1 MTAGA
6 GFVTGAVNLG
16 TSTGTNPPAGIG
28 NIDQS
33 KTKTKMKM
41 NSDYIIGDDYQ
52 DPKHGCLAVILA
64 ILCTVAMCLLFSGCK
79 TTQPLTQTRDSVRVE
94 FRHDSVYI
102 YQKDSIFRDRW
113 RAGDTVFVTV
123 EKFKTLY
130 KDKLVEVHDT
140 ISLTQTEQVAVK
152 YVPSY
157 YKNTSTGFWILLAV
171 LIVLVSWKLAKIYFK
186 IQSGGIL

>member
-28 NIDQS
+28 NIDQ
-33 KTKTKMKM
+33 TNKTKMKM

-52 DPKHGCLAVILA
+52 DPKHGCLAVIVA

-102 YQKDSIFRDRW
+102 WQHDSIFRDRW

-140 ISLTQTEQVAVK
+140 ISLTQQEQVAVK

-171 LIVLVSWKLAKIYFK
+171 LVVLVGWKLAKIYFK

>member
-28 NIDQS
+28 NIDQT
-33 KTKTKMKM
+33 TKTKMKM

-102 YQKDSIFRDRW
+102 WQHDSIFRDRW

-140 ISLTQTEQVAVK
+140 ISLTQQEQVAVK

-171 LIVLVSWKLAKIYFK
+171 LVVLVGWKLAKIYFK

>member
-1 MTAGA
+1 
-6 GFVTGAVNLG
+6 
-16 TSTGTNPPAGIG
+16 
-28 NIDQS
+28 
-33 KTKTKMKM
+33 MKM

-94 FRHDSVYI
+94 FRYDSVYF
-102 YQKDSIFRDRW
+102 YQHDSIFRDRW

-140 ISLTQTEQVAVK
+140 ISLTQQEQVAVK

-171 LIVLVSWKLAKIYFK
+171 LIVLVGWKLAKIYFK

>member
-28 NIDQS
+28 NIDQT
-33 KTKTKMKM
+33 TKTKMKM

-52 DPKHGCLAVILA
+52 DPKHGCLAVIVA

-102 YQKDSIFRDRW
+102 WQHDSIFRDRW

-171 LIVLVSWKLAKIYFK
+171 LIVLVGWKLAKIYFK

>member
-28 NIDQS
+28 NIDQT
-33 KTKTKMKM
+33 TKTKMKM

-79 TTQPLTQTRDSVRVE
+79 TTQSLTQTRDSVRVE

-102 YQKDSIFRDRW
+102 WQHDSIFRDRW

-171 LIVLVSWKLAKIYFK
+171 LVVLVGWKLAKIYFK

>member
-28 NIDQS
+28 NIDQT
-33 KTKTKMKM
+33 TKTKMKM

-102 YQKDSIFRDRW
+102 WQHDSIFRDRW
-113 RAGDTVFVTV
+113 RQGDTVFVSV

-171 LIVLVSWKLAKIYFK
+171 LIVLVGWKLAKIYFK

>member
-28 NIDQS
+28 NTDQ
-33 KTKTKMKM
+33 TNKTKMKM

-52 DPKHGCLAVILA
+52 DPKHGCLAVIVA

-94 FRHDSVYI
+94 FRYDSVYI
-102 YQKDSIFRDRW
+102 WQHDSIFRDRW

-171 LIVLVSWKLAKIYFK
+171 LVVLVGWTLAKIYFK

>member
-16 TSTGTNPPAGIG
+16 TSTGTNPPAGIT
-28 NIDQS
+28 NIDQT
-33 KTKTKMKM
+33 TKTKMKM

-79 TTQPLTQTRDSVRVE
+79 TTQPLTQTRESVRVE

-102 YQKDSIFRDRW
+102 WQHDSIFRDRW
-113 RAGDTVFVTV
+113 RAGDTVYIQV

-171 LIVLVSWKLAKIYFK
+171 LVVLVGWKLAKIYFK
-186 IQSGGIL
+186 IQSGWIL

>member
-28 NIDQS
+28 NIDQ
-33 KTKTKMKM
+33 TNKTKMKM

-79 TTQPLTQTRDSVRVE
+79 TTQPLTQRTDSVRVE
-94 FRHDSVYI
+94 FRHDSVFI
-102 YQKDSIFRDRW
+102 WQHDSIFRDRW

-140 ISLTQTEQVAVK
+140 ISLTQQEQVAVK
-152 YVPSY
+152 YVPPY

-171 LIVLVSWKLAKIYFK
+171 LVVLVGWKLAKIYFK

>member
-113 RAGDTVFVTV
+113 RSGDTVYLTV

-171 LIVLVSWKLAKIYFK
+171 LIVLVGWKLAKIYFK

>member
-28 NIDQS
+28 NTDQ
-33 KTKTKMKM
+33 TNKTKMKM

-52 DPKHGCLAVILA
+52 DPKHGCLAVIVA

-94 FRHDSVYI
+94 FRHDSVYF
-102 YQKDSIFRDRW
+102 YQHDSIFRDRW

-171 LIVLVSWKLAKIYFK
+171 LIVLVGWKLAKIYFK

>member
-28 NIDQS
+28 NIDQT
-33 KTKTKMKM
+33 TKTKMKM

-52 DPKHGCLAVILA
+52 DPKHGCLAVIVA

-102 YQKDSIFRDRW
+102 WQHDSIFRDRW

-140 ISLTQTEQVAVK
+140 ISLTQQEQVAVK

-171 LIVLVSWKLAKIYFK
+171 LVVLVGWKLAKIYFK

>member
-28 NIDQS
+28 NTDQT
-33 KTKTKMKM
+33 TKTKMKM

-102 YQKDSIFRDRW
+102 WQHDSIFRDRW
-113 RAGDTVFVTV
+113 RAGDTVFVTF

-171 LIVLVSWKLAKIYFK
+171 LVVIVGWKLAKIYFK

>member
-1 MTAGA
+1 MLTARYPDVIA
-6 GFVTGAVNLG
+6 FTHCHKDHYDPGFAAAYQRQ
-16 TSTGTNPPAGIG
+16 TNG
-28 NIDQS
+28 
-33 KTKTKMKM
+33 
-41 NSDYIIGDDYQ
+41 
-52 DPKHGCLAVILA
+52 VILGPA
-64 ILCTVAMCLLFSGCK
+64 DLPGCK

-102 YQKDSIFRDRW
+102 WQHDSIFRDRW

-140 ISLTQTEQVAVK
+140 ISTTQTEQIAVK
-152 YVPSY
+152 YVPNY
-157 YKNTSTGFWILLAV
+157 YRRTSTGFWILLAV
-171 LIVLVSWKLAKIYFK
+171 LIVLVGWKVAKIYFK

>member
-1 MTAGA
+1 
-6 GFVTGAVNLG
+6 
-16 TSTGTNPPAGIG
+16 
-28 NIDQS
+28 
-33 KTKTKMKM
+33 MKM

-52 DPKHGCLAVILA
+52 DPKHGCLAVIVA
-64 ILCTVAMCLLFSGCK
+64 ILCTVAMCLIFSGCK

-140 ISLTQTEQVAVK
+140 IALTQTEQVAVK
-152 YVPSY
+152 YVPDY
-157 YKNTSTGFWILLAV
+157 YKRVSAGFWVLLVILLA
-171 LIVLVSWKLAKIYFK
+171 IVAFKVYKIYIK
-186 IQSGGIL
+186 IHSGGIL

>member
-6 GFVTGAVNLG
+6 GFVTGEENPAR
-16 TSTGTNPPAGIG
+16 STGTNPPAGTT
-28 NIDQS
+28 NTDQT
-33 KTKTKMKM
+33 KPKTKMKM
-41 NSDYIIGDDYQ
+41 NSEYIIGDDYQ
-52 DPKHGCLAVILA
+52 DPKHGCLAVIVA
-64 ILCTVAMCLLFSGCK
+64 ILCTVALCLIFSGCK

-94 FRHDSVYI
+94 FRYDSVYF
-102 YQKDSIFRDRW
+102 YQHDSIFRDRW

-140 ISLTQTEQVAVK
+140 ISTTQTEQIAVK
-152 YVPSY
+152 YVPNY
-157 YKNTSTGFWILLAV
+157 YRRTSAGFWVLLV
-171 LIVLVSWKLAKIYFK
+171 IVLAIVGFKVYKLYIK